1 MRAVEPSSGLAGA
14 IIAKLISFWDQ
25 ILLAL
30 IGFSGGV
37 ITHLQSVKKSKARF
51 SWLALLVAGNT
62 SSIVALTVFAI
73 MVHGLNMRLELA
85 FWLATFI
92 SYFMADRAKAMVETW
107 IESRLK

>member
-1 MRAVEPSSGLAGA
+1 MEPSASLAGA

-25 ILLAL
+25 ILLAA

-37 ITHLQSVKKSKARF
+37 IAHLQSVKKSKARF

-73 MVHGLNMRLELA
+73 MVHGLNMRMELA

-92 SYFMADRAKAMVETW
+92 SYFMADRAKALVEKW
-107 IESRLK
+107 IEGRLQ